1 MSAENSAIEE
11 AMERQ
16 DTVGTEPVRGQAM
29 EGESPLRTIAGLFGV
44 NQTASGTVQYAF
56 GPLRSEDV
64 GRPSSAPPSTGMVAQ
79 GVSMQNDG
87 NT

>member
-29 EGESPLRTIAGLFGV
+29 EGESPLRTIADLLGM
-44 NQTASGTVQYAF
+44 NQTAVGTLQYAYV
-56 GPLRSEDV
+56 R
-64 GRPSSAPPSTGMVAQ
+64 
-79 GVSMQNDG
+79 
-87 NT
+87 